1 MDNKQVE
8 GLIRT
13 TMIGAISRIEEKFG
27 VFWGF
32 GKPDQERNE
41 KQEKIYNL
49 FMELRE
55 EILDLGNEQIRKFRK
70 GNK

>member
-8 GLIRT
+8 SLIRT
-13 TMIGAISRIEEKFG
+13 TMIGAISKIEERFG

-32 GKPDQERNE
+32 GKPDEERNE
-41 KQEKIYNL
+41 KQEKIFNL
-49 FMELRE
+49 FRELRE

-70 GNK
+70 GNR